1 MPPIVKTVA
10 ADGTGLEDLGAAIEK
25 HRAYL
30 SEGNRLTERRRDRLK
45 SELLERTRDIVMR
58 RITTGLQENGR
69 LDGVLD
75 DLVTGKTDPA
85 AAAHMLAGT
94 T

>member
-1 MPPIVKTVA
+1 
-10 ADGTGLEDLGAAIEK
+10 
-25 HRAYL
+25 
-30 SEGNRLTERRRDRLK
+30 
-45 SELLERTRDIVMR
+45 MR

-94 T
+94 TRGAACSALFATANRPGKQHPSRTKAQLPGAPTIVQGSPECRNE